1 MSITPTYPGVYVQE
15 IASGV
20 HPITGVATSN
30 AAFVDFFAQGPAE
43 TAVKVTSWAQF
54 ESTFGGLDERSEA
67 SYGIMQFFQCGGSV
81 AFVVRA
87 VSSAAQSA
95 AVDLPA
101 QQYGYGYTS
110 GYSGAGWSGAGG
122 AQALTVTAASPG
134 VWGGQ
139 LRVGVDYNVKGND
152 PDLFNLVVQ
161 QVQVVNNKTQVLQA
175 EVYRN
180 LTLDSTNIAS
190 YAPQVVNQASVL
202 VTISDNLLGGVP
214 DQTGPDVINSP
225 VDGSF
230 VPLTGG
236 ADGTSPQDSS
246 WDPNLLVGDQKSQT
260 GIYALEAIAPDI
272 FNILCIPATA
282 LVPSVPATELGA
294 IIAAVQAYCAS
305 NRAMYILDLP
315 ASFDDTPSYLGQMNA
330 INKFTSD
337 VVASNRDSGTALYFP
352 RLAIADPLNQNRSRG
367 VGASGTLAGI
377 WAATDATGGGV
388 WRAPAGIQAAL
399 PGNVTLACNLTDADN
414 GTYNALGVNVLR
426 TFPVYGS
433 VSWGARTLM
442 GADVEASEWKYI
454 PVRRTA
460 YYIEESLVEGLKWA
474 VFQPNDEGLWKQIR
488 LNVTAFLQDMYLN
501 QAFPGQTPAQS
512 YFVKCDADTNPQSQ
526 IQLGI
531 VTVIV
536 GFAPLYPAEFMILQI
551 EQLAGQTQS

>member
-1 MSITPTYPGVYVQE
+1 MPITPTAPGVYVQE
-15 IASGV
+15 IPSGV

-30 AAFVDFFAQGPAE
+30 AAFVDFFPQGTAN

-67 SYGIMQFFQCGGSV
+67 SYGIMQFFMCGGSV
-81 AFVVRA
+81 AFVIRA
-87 VSSAAQSA
+87 VSAEAQSA
-95 AVDLPA
+95 TVDLPA
-101 QQYGYGYTS
+101 QQYGYGYAA

-134 VWGGQ
+134 VWGNQ
-139 LRVGVDYNVKGND
+139 IRVGVDYNVKGND

-175 EVYRN
+175 EIYRN
-180 LTLDSTNIAS
+180 LTLDSTNIAY

-225 VDGSF
+225 VDSSF
-230 VPLTGG
+230 VTLAGG
-236 ADGTSPQDSS
+236 ADGTSPQDG
-246 WDPNLLVGDQKSQT
+246 WTQDLLLGDQTKQS

-282 LVPSVPATELGA
+282 LLDDDNLAA
-294 IIAAVQAYCAS
+294 IIAPIQAYCAS
-305 NRAMYILDLP
+305 KRAMYILDLP
-315 ASFDDTPSYLGQMNA
+315 ASFDNTPSYDAQLAA
-330 INKFTSD
+330 ITKFTNG
-337 VVASNRDSGTALYFP
+337 VVASNRDSGTGLYFP
-352 RLAIADPLNQNRSRG
+352 RLSIADPLNQSRPRG

-399 PGNVTLACNLTDADN
+399 PGNVTLACNLTDGDN
-414 GTYNALGVNVLR
+414 GTFNALGVNVLR
-426 TFPVYGS
+426 TFPVYGN
-433 VSWGARTLM
+433 VTWGARTLM
-442 GADVEASEWKYI
+442 GADVEASEWKYLS
-454 PVRRTA
+454 VRRTA

-474 VFQPNDEGLWKQIR
+474 VFQPNDEVLWKQIR
-488 LNVTAFLQDMYLN
+488 LNVTAFLQNMYVN

-512 YFVKCDADTNPQSQ
+512 YFVKCDADTNPPSQ
-526 IQLGI
+526 VQLGI
-531 VTVIV
+531 VTLIV
-536 GFAPLYPAEFMILQI
+536 GFAPLYPAEFVILQL